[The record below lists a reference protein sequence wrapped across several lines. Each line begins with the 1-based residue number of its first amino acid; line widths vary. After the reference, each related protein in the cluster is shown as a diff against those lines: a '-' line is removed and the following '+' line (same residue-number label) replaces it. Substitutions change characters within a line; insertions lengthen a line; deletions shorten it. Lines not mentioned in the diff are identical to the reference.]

1 MSTSTP
7 SSHRSGPRRGRGG
20 SARGKVRSNHLIS
33 LVVSEREGEG
43 SGGVRDEK
51 EGGRR
56 VAVPKEVNEVSDR
69 FRLRH
74 QESEAK
80 GRPSRQRGADESTCT
95 SVKPGRT

>member
-20 SARGKVRSNHLIS
+20 SARGKARSNHLIS

-56 VAVPKEVNEVSDR
+56 VAVAVPNEVNEVSDR

-80 GRPSRQRGADESTCT
+80 RRAGRAIADSGADH
-95 SVKPGRT
+95 PF